1 MQRLVESR
9 VYGAFRHQSA
19 AGQGKTAAVNILGKL
34 IGALLGLLLFR
45 HPIGIVLGGFF
56 GHLWDIG
63 ALRPQHQGPPNSFIL
78 PLFSL
83 AGAIAKSDGRVSEQ
97 EIAATENLMVRMQ
110 LSPDQRASAIEGFAA
125 GKQPGFAV
133 HLTIA
138 DLKAWAGGRRDLAFL
153 LLDMLLDIVYAE
165 GPLAPNK
172 FVLVRKLCWSLGVD
186 ERELAAL
193 AAMRGHAYAARD
205 GAAFGHGYGRR
216 YGHAGSA
223 NDRYEQAAND
233 ARRRPADKDSYAVL
247 GLGRDA
253 NEREIKRAYR
263 KLISQHHPDK
273 LGDVPAELKRRAEER
288 AREINAAY
296 ERIREERGIK

>member
-1 MQRLVESR
+1 MNIT
-9 VYGAFRHQSA
+9 
-19 AGQGKTAAVNILGKL
+19 GKIV
-34 IGALLGLLLFR
+34 GALLGLFLFR
-45 HPIGIVLGGFF
+45 HPIGIVLGGFV

-63 ALRPQHQGPPNSFIL
+63 AFRPQPLRPGPSTSFIG
-78 PLFSL
+78 PLFAL

-110 LSPDQRASAIEGFAA
+110 LSPEQRATAIGQFNA
-125 GKQPGFAV
+125 GKQADFAV
-133 HLTIA
+133 HLSIA
-138 DLKAWAGGRRDLAFL
+138 DLKAWASGRRDLAFL

-193 AAMRGHAYAARD
+193 AAMRGYAYGAD
-205 GAAFGHGYGRR
+205 GAPGAGSTYGPRYGRR
-216 YGHAGSA
+216 EQSSSYEPPGAPSA
-223 NDRYEQAAND
+223 RD
-233 ARRRPADKDSYAVL
+233 PYAVL
-247 GLGRDA
+247 GIGADA

-263 KLISQHHPDK
+263 KLMSQHHPDK
-273 LGDVPAELKRRAEER
+273 LGDVPEEVKGRAGER

-296 ERIREERGIK
+296 DRIREQRGIK

>member
-1 MQRLVESR
+1 MLRRDQR
-9 VYGAFRHQSA
+9 
-19 AGQGKTAAVNILGKL
+19 GKRAMNVAGKL
-34 IGALLGLLLFR
+34 IGALLGLILFR
-45 HPIGIVLGGFF
+45 HPFGMVLGGFF

-63 ALRPQHQGPPNSFIL
+63 ALRPLPARGASNSFIL
-78 PLFSL
+78 PLFAL

-97 EIAATENLMVRMQ
+97 EIAATENLMARMQ
-110 LSPDQRASAIEGFAA
+110 LSAEQRASAIERFAA

-172 FVLVRKLCWSLGVD
+172 FVLVRKLCWSLGVH

-193 AAMRGHAYAARD
+193 AAMRGYAYAAHGSAAGAD
-205 GAAFGHGYGRR
+205 GYAGQR
-216 YGHAGSA
+216 YGHRGPGDYGHAS
-223 NDRYEQAAND
+223 REPPS
-233 ARRRPADKDSYAVL
+233 RPSDKDPYAVL
-247 GLGRDA
+247 GLAADA

-263 KLISQHHPDK
+263 KLMSQHHPDK
-273 LGDVPAELKRRAEER
+273 LGDVPDELKRRAEER

-296 ERIREERGIK
+296 DRIRERRGIK

>member
-1 MQRLVESR
+1 MS
-9 VYGAFRHQSA
+9 
-19 AGQGKTAAVNILGKL
+19 ILGKL
-34 IGALLGLLLFR
+34 IGALIGLWLFRNPFGLVIGGLL
-45 HPIGIVLGGFF
+45 
-56 GHLWDIG
+56 GHLWDVG
-63 ALRPQHQGPPNSFIL
+63 ALRPRMLRPTERGSFIG
-78 PLFSL
+78 PLFAL

-97 EIAATENLMVRMQ
+97 EIAATENLMTRMQ
-110 LSPDQRASAIEGFAA
+110 LSADQRASAIERFSA

-138 DLKAWAGGRRDLAFL
+138 DLKTWAGGRRDLAFL

-172 FVLVRKLCWSLGVD
+172 FMLVRKLCWSLGVH

-193 AAMRGHAYAARD
+193 AAMRGYAY
-205 GAAFGHGYGRR
+205 GAADSNDAGAGQQR
-216 YGHAGSA
+216 YGSY
-223 NDRYEQAAND
+223 RSSSE
-233 ARRRPADKDSYAVL
+233 RPRNEAPVGKDPYAVL
-247 GLGRDA
+247 GLTRDA

-273 LGDVPAELKRRAEER
+273 LGDVPDELKRRAEER

-296 ERIREERGIK
+296 EKIRAERGIK

>member
-1 MQRLVESR
+1 M
-9 VYGAFRHQSA
+9 
-19 AGQGKTAAVNILGKL
+19 NIAGKL

-45 HPIGIVLGGFF
+45 HPFGLVLGGFF

-63 ALRPQHQGPPNSFIL
+63 ALRPQPARGASNSFIL
-78 PLFSL
+78 PLFAL

-97 EIAATENLMVRMQ
+97 EIAATENLMARMQ
-110 LSPDQRASAIEGFAA
+110 LTVDQRASAIERFAA

-172 FVLVRKLCWSLGVD
+172 FVLVRKLCWSLGVH

-193 AAMRGHAYAARD
+193 AAMRGYAYAAHGT
-205 GAAFGHGYGRR
+205 GAGAGSYGGQR
-216 YGHAGSA
+216 YGSSGPG
-223 NDRYEQAAND
+223 DYYEQSSREAP
-233 ARRRPADKDSYAVL
+233 RRAGEKDPYAVL
-247 GLGRDA
+247 GLASDA

-263 KLISQHHPDK
+263 KLMSQHHPDK
-273 LGDVPAELKRRAEER
+273 LGDVPEELKRRAEER

-296 ERIREERGIK
+296 ERLREQRGIK